1 MLDILIF
8 TERKLIM
15 LKKLKY
21 TSTNLWYVAGI
32 GNGLSDTTKNTII
45 INERIK
51 ASSIGDVLPIN
62 GKNTV

>member
-1 MLDILIF
+1 
-8 TERKLIM
+8 M
-15 LKKLKY
+15 LKKFKF

-32 GNGLSDTTKNTII
+32 GNGLSDTTENII
-45 INERIK
+45 ITNGRIK

>member
-1 MLDILIF
+1 
-8 TERKLIM
+8 M

>member
-1 MLDILIF
+1 
-8 TERKLIM
+8 M

-32 GNGLSDTTKNTII
+32 GNGLSDTTENTII
-45 INERIK
+45 TNGIK

>member
-32 GNGLSDTTKNTII
+32 GNGLSDTTENTII
-45 INERIK
+45 TNGIK